1 MANWTENIVFSLG
14 LTDKDRLILVTDLET
29 ETIADQIVK
38 DIQPKISV
46 LKKILIEEFV
56 ARPAKEFPGTMKKSI
71 SEFSPTTSI
80 YCAQGKTGELQSFRR
95 LLIDFLTKELGCR
108 HAHMIGFS
116 QEMILQGMA
125 ADYQNLYDLTHRV
138 LEKVKKAS
146 VIKVKNSEGT
156 EIIGEFSQSLKWIAD
171 DGKIIDPINWHNLPG
186 TEVFTCPVTVNGT
199 IAARVFGDYFSEKF
213 GYLERPSLVEVKD
226 ARFVSITTDNQ
237 DLKTEFE
244 RYMKAEENNDR
255 VGEFAIGT
263 NTGIEKL
270 IGNMLQDEKYP
281 GFHMAFG
288 FPYPEMTGADWNA
301 SGHID
306 LVSIDND
313 IWADDEQIMA
323 KGKFLI

>member
-1 MANWTENIVFSLG
+1 
-14 LTDKDRLILVTDLET
+14 
-29 ETIADQIVK
+29 
-38 DIQPKISV
+38 
-46 LKKILIEEFV
+46 
-56 ARPAKEFPGTMKKSI
+56 
-71 SEFSPTTSI
+71 
-80 YCAQGKTGELQSFRR
+80 
-95 LLIDFLTKELGCR
+95 
-108 HAHMIGFS
+108 MIGFS
-116 QEMILQGMA
+116 REMILQGMA

-156 EIIGEFSQSLKWIAD
+156 EIQGEFSQSLKWIAD
-171 DGKIIDPINWHNLPG
+171 DGKIIDPVEWHNLPG

-213 GYLERPSLVEVKD
+213 GYLERPALVEVKD

-281 GFHMAFG
+281 GFHMALG

-306 LVSIDND
+306 LVSADND
-313 IWADDEQIMA
+313 IWVDDKQIMA